1 MSVIG
6 ELKEAKLLA
15 AALKLAK
22 QHSSEIITEEIE
34 LLRESL
40 ETQIKNIEKIHEG
53 TIFTGPKGD
62 AGKTGQQGEVGPQ
75 GIKGDTG
82 VRGPGGE
89 RGLIGEQGYQGEI
102 GPKGETGIPGPQGE
116 RGFIGEQGE
125 QGVQGPVGPIGA
137 RGERGLQGQGEKG
150 EKGERGLLGE
160 QGFPGPEGPQGPQGE
175 QGLLGEQGPPGPA
188 GAVGPQGV
196 LGKTG
201 PKGEIGPTGPRG
213 EKGDPGS
220 DADVTKLEERL
231 EVTVKQI
238 NDRIS
243 KVAAGSGGGGG
254 SGEVR
259 LEFLDDVN
267 RATALVNG
275 KFLKYDSASGKF
287 VGADAGG
294 TFTVKEEGTNV
305 GTNITTLDFIGSTV
319 TASGNSTFVT
329 INSNPDATY
338 ISNTAARLLINDRA
352 QVANVAALAALANT
366 NSAIGNL
373 NTNLTGSNTALRT
386 LISDRLQVANAAT
399 IYSTNANTNAAIS
412 QINSNLTGTNTAI
425 RTLVLDR
432 AQVANVAALAAL
444 ANTNSAI
451 GNLNTNLTGTN
462 TAIRTLVSDR
472 LQVANAVVNLRDL
485 SDVANITPS
494 DGHFLKFNNAN
505 STFTFAAA
513 SGGGADTLARSGI
526 TATNTALRLLISDRL
541 QVANAATIYS
551 TNANTNAAVSQIN
564 TNLTSTNTALRTL
577 ILDRAQVAN
586 VAALAALANTNSAIG
601 NLNTNLTGTNT
612 AIRTLVLDR
621 AQVANVAALA
631 ALANTNSAISNLNTN
646 LTGTNTAI
654 RTLVSDRLQVANA
667 ATVYA
672 TNANTNAAISQ
683 INTNLTNSNT
693 ALRTLILDRAQV
705 ANVATLAAL
714 ANTNTYIATMLPKA
728 GGTMTGDLVF
738 SGADVHLNLGANTAI
753 KQGSANTIVFQT
765 GKAAGLT
772 TTLTL
777 DSEQTSTF
785 AGSIAMTGSNGT
797 LTLNNNALD
806 EFTETASA
814 LTNSGTAKTLDVSD
828 NTQLFTLNGNVTFT
842 LPALS
847 NYPDNTVK
855 TITIVVKQDGS
866 GSRTV
871 AFSATDGFSI
881 NNSASVPQPTTAA
894 NKVSMYTC
902 VGIKE
907 LTEWFISLSY
917 IDD

>member
-1 MSVIG
+1 MSVVS

-53 TIFTGPKGD
+53 SIFTGPKGD
-62 AGKTGQQGEVGPQ
+62 PGLTGPQGEVGPQ

-82 VRGPGGE
+82 ARGPRGE
-89 RGLIGEQGYQGEI
+89 RGLIGEQGYQGET
-102 GPKGETGIPGPQGE
+102 GPKGEKGDPGPQGE

-137 RGERGLQGQGEKG
+137 RGERGLQGEKG

-160 QGFPGPEGPQGPQGE
+160 QGVPGPEGPQGPQGE

-196 LGKTG
+196 QGKTG
-201 PKGEIGPTGPRG
+201 PRGEIGPTGPRG

-259 LEFLDDVN
+259 LEFLDDVD

-275 KFLKYDSASGKF
+275 KFLKYDSASGTF

-294 TFTVKEEGTNV
+294 SLTIKEEGTNV

-329 INSNPDATY
+329 INSNPDATF

-366 NSAIGNL
+366 NSAI
-373 NTNLTGSNTALRT
+373 S
-386 LISDRLQVANAAT
+386 
-399 IYSTNANTNAAIS
+399 
-412 QINSNLTGTNTAI
+412 
-425 RTLVLDR
+425 
-432 AQVANVAALAAL
+432 
-444 ANTNSAI
+444 
-451 GNLNTNLTGTN
+451 NLNTNLTGTN

-505 STFTFAAA
+505 ATFTFAAA
-513 SGGGADTLARSGI
+513 SGGGTDTLARSGI
-526 TATNTALRLLISDRL
+526 TATNTALRLLISDR
-541 QVANAATIYS
+541 
-551 TNANTNAAVSQIN
+551 
-564 TNLTSTNTALRTL
+564 
-577 ILDRAQVAN
+577 AQVAN
-586 VAALAALANTNSAIG
+586 V
-601 NLNTNLTGTNT
+601 
-612 AIRTLVLDR
+612 VLK
-621 AQVANVAALA
+621 
-631 ALANTNSAISNLNTN
+631 T
-646 LTGTNTAI
+646 
-654 RTLVSDRLQVANA
+654 
-667 ATVYA
+667 
-672 TNANTNAAISQ
+672 
-683 INTNLTNSNT
+683 
-693 ALRTLILDRAQV
+693 
-705 ANVATLAAL
+705 
-714 ANTNTYIATMLPKA
+714 
-728 GGTMTGDLVF
+728 GGTMSGDLVL
-738 SGADVHLNLGANTAI
+738 SGADVQLNLGANTAI

-777 DSEQTSTF
+777 DSEQDSTF
-785 AGSIAMTGSNGT
+785 TGGIVMNGSSKS
-797 LTLNNNALD
+797 LTLNNNMLD
-806 EFTETASA
+806 EFTEFARA
-814 LTNSGTAKTLDVSD
+814 LENSGTSKTLDVSD
-828 NTQLFTLNGNVTFT
+828 NTQLYTLTGNVTFT

-847 NYPDNTVK
+847 TYPDNSVK
-855 TITIVVKQDGS
+855 TITIVVKQDGT

-871 AFSATDGFSI
+871 DFSATDGFSI
-881 NNSASVPQPTTAA
+881 NNSASVPDPTAGA

-907 LTEWFISLSY
+907 LSEWFISLSY

>member
-1 MSVIG
+1 MSVIS

-40 ETQIKNIEKIHEG
+40 ETQIRNIEKFHESSVL
-53 TIFTGPKGD
+53 TGPKGD
-62 AGKTGQQGEVGPQ
+62 PGLTGPQGEVGPQ

-82 VRGPGGE
+82 ARGSQGE
-89 RGLIGEQGYQGEI
+89 RGLIGEQGYQGET
-102 GPKGETGIPGPQGE
+102 GPKGEKGDPGPQGE
-116 RGFIGEQGE
+116 QGLLGEQGE

-137 RGERGLQGQGEKG
+137 RGERGLQGEKGEKG

-196 LGKTG
+196 QGETG
-201 PKGEIGPTGPRG
+201 PRGEIGPTGPKG

-259 LEFLDDVN
+259 LEFLDDVD

-275 KFLKYDSASGKF
+275 KFLKYDSASGTF

-294 TFTVKEEGTNV
+294 SLTIKEEGTNV

-329 INSNPDATY
+329 INFNPDATF

-366 NSAIGNL
+366 NSAISNL

-386 LISDRLQVANAAT
+386 LIN
-399 IYSTNANTNAAIS
+399 
-412 QINSNLTGTNTAI
+412 
-425 RTLVLDR
+425 DR
-432 AQVANVAALAAL
+432 AQVANVVLK
-444 ANTNSAI
+444 
-451 GNLNTNLTGTN
+451 TG
-462 TAIRTLVSDR
+462 
-472 LQVANAVVNLRDL
+472 
-485 SDVANITPS
+485 
-494 DGHFLKFNNAN
+494 
-505 STFTFAAA
+505 STM
-513 SGGGADTLARSGI
+513 S
-526 TATNTALRLLISDRL
+526 
-541 QVANAATIYS
+541 
-551 TNANTNAAVSQIN
+551 
-564 TNLTSTNTALRTL
+564 
-577 ILDRAQVAN
+577 
-586 VAALAALANTNSAIG
+586 
-601 NLNTNLTGTNT
+601 
-612 AIRTLVLDR
+612 
-621 AQVANVAALA
+621 
-631 ALANTNSAISNLNTN
+631 
-646 LTGTNTAI
+646 
-654 RTLVSDRLQVANA
+654 
-667 ATVYA
+667 
-672 TNANTNAAISQ
+672 
-683 INTNLTNSNT
+683 
-693 ALRTLILDRAQV
+693 
-705 ANVATLAAL
+705 
-714 ANTNTYIATMLPKA
+714 
-728 GGTMTGDLVF
+728 GDLVL
-738 SGADVHLNLGANTAI
+738 SGADVQLNLGANTAI

-777 DSEQTSTF
+777 DSEQDSTF
-785 AGSIAMTGSNGT
+785 TGGIVMNGSSKS
-797 LTLNNNALD
+797 LTLNNNMLD
-806 EFTETASA
+806 EFTESASA
-814 LTNSGTAKTLDVSD
+814 LANSGTAKTLDTSD
-828 NTQLFTLNGNVTFT
+828 NIQLYTLNGNVTFT

-847 NYPDNTVK
+847 TYPDNSVK
-855 TITIVVKQDGS
+855 TITIVVKQDGT

-871 AFSATDGFSI
+871 DFSATDGFSI
-881 NNSASVPQPTTAA
+881 NNSSSVPQPTTAA
-894 NKVSMYTC
+894 NKVSIYTC
-902 VGIKE
+902 LGIKE
-907 LTEWFISLSY
+907 LSEWFISLSY

>member
-1 MSVIG
+1 MSVIS

-40 ETQIKNIEKIHEG
+40 ETQIRNIEKFHESSVL
-53 TIFTGPKGD
+53 TGPKGD
-62 AGKTGQQGEVGPQ
+62 PGLTGPQGEVGPQ

-82 VRGPGGE
+82 ARGSQGE
-89 RGLIGEQGYQGEI
+89 RGLIGEQGYQGET
-102 GPKGETGIPGPQGE
+102 GPKGEKGDPGPQGE
-116 RGFIGEQGE
+116 QGLLGEQGE

-137 RGERGLQGQGEKG
+137 RGERGLQGEKGEKG

-196 LGKTG
+196 QGETG
-201 PKGEIGPTGPRG
+201 PRGEIGPTGPKG

-259 LEFLDDVN
+259 LEFLDDVD

-275 KFLKYDSASGKF
+275 KFLKYDSASGTF

-294 TFTVKEEGTNV
+294 SLTIKEEGTNV

-329 INSNPDATY
+329 INSNPDATF

-366 NSAIGNL
+366 NSAISNL

-386 LISDRLQVANAAT
+386 LIN
-399 IYSTNANTNAAIS
+399 
-412 QINSNLTGTNTAI
+412 
-425 RTLVLDR
+425 DR
-432 AQVANVAALAAL
+432 AQVANVVLK
-444 ANTNSAI
+444 
-451 GNLNTNLTGTN
+451 TG
-462 TAIRTLVSDR
+462 
-472 LQVANAVVNLRDL
+472 
-485 SDVANITPS
+485 
-494 DGHFLKFNNAN
+494 
-505 STFTFAAA
+505 STM
-513 SGGGADTLARSGI
+513 S
-526 TATNTALRLLISDRL
+526 
-541 QVANAATIYS
+541 
-551 TNANTNAAVSQIN
+551 
-564 TNLTSTNTALRTL
+564 
-577 ILDRAQVAN
+577 
-586 VAALAALANTNSAIG
+586 
-601 NLNTNLTGTNT
+601 
-612 AIRTLVLDR
+612 
-621 AQVANVAALA
+621 
-631 ALANTNSAISNLNTN
+631 
-646 LTGTNTAI
+646 
-654 RTLVSDRLQVANA
+654 
-667 ATVYA
+667 
-672 TNANTNAAISQ
+672 
-683 INTNLTNSNT
+683 
-693 ALRTLILDRAQV
+693 
-705 ANVATLAAL
+705 
-714 ANTNTYIATMLPKA
+714 
-728 GGTMTGDLVF
+728 GDLVL
-738 SGADVHLNLGANTAI
+738 SGADVQLNLGANTAI

-777 DSEQTSTF
+777 DSEQDSTF
-785 AGSIAMTGSNGT
+785 TGGIVMNGSSKS
-797 LTLNNNALD
+797 LTLNNNMLD
-806 EFTETASA
+806 EFTESASA
-814 LTNSGTAKTLDVSD
+814 LANSGTSKTLDTSD
-828 NTQLFTLNGNVTFT
+828 NIQLYTLNGNVTFT

-847 NYPDNTVK
+847 TYPDNSVK
-855 TITIVVKQDGS
+855 TITIVVKQDGT

-871 AFSATDGFSI
+871 DFSATDGFSI
-881 NNSASVPQPTTAA
+881 NNSSSVPQPTTAA
-894 NKVSMYTC
+894 NKVSIYTC
-902 VGIKE
+902 LGIKE
-907 LTEWFISLSY
+907 LSEWFISLSY

>member
-1 MSVIG
+1 MSVVS

-53 TIFTGPKGD
+53 SIFTGPKGD
-62 AGKTGQQGEVGPQ
+62 PGLTGPQGEVGPQ

-82 VRGPGGE
+82 ARGPRGE
-89 RGLIGEQGYQGEI
+89 RGLIGEQGYQGET
-102 GPKGETGIPGPQGE
+102 GPKGEKGDPGPQGE

-137 RGERGLQGQGEKG
+137 RGERGLQGEKG

-160 QGFPGPEGPQGPQGE
+160 QGVPGPEGPQGPQGE

-196 LGKTG
+196 QGKTG
-201 PKGEIGPTGPRG
+201 PRGEIGPTGPRG

-259 LEFLDDVN
+259 LEFLDDID

-275 KFLKYDSASGKF
+275 KFLKYDSASGTF

-294 TFTVKEEGTNV
+294 SLTIKEEGTNV

-329 INSNPDATY
+329 INSNPDATF

-366 NSAIGNL
+366 NSAI
-373 NTNLTGSNTALRT
+373 S
-386 LISDRLQVANAAT
+386 
-399 IYSTNANTNAAIS
+399 
-412 QINSNLTGTNTAI
+412 
-425 RTLVLDR
+425 
-432 AQVANVAALAAL
+432 
-444 ANTNSAI
+444 
-451 GNLNTNLTGTN
+451 NLNTNLTGTN

-513 SGGGADTLARSGI
+513 SGGGTDTL
-526 TATNTALRLLISDRL
+526 
-541 QVANAATIYS
+541 
-551 TNANTNAAVSQIN
+551 
-564 TNLTSTNTALRTL
+564 
-577 ILDRAQVAN
+577 
-586 VAALAALANTNSAIG
+586 
-601 NLNTNLTGTNT
+601 
-612 AIRTLVLDR
+612 
-621 AQVANVAALA
+621 
-631 ALANTNSAISNLNTN
+631 
-646 LTGTNTAI
+646 
-654 RTLVSDRLQVANA
+654 
-667 ATVYA
+667 
-672 TNANTNAAISQ
+672 
-683 INTNLTNSNT
+683 
-693 ALRTLILDRAQV
+693 
-705 ANVATLAAL
+705 
-714 ANTNTYIATMLPKA
+714 
-728 GGTMTGDLVF
+728 
-738 SGADVHLNLGANTAI
+738 
-753 KQGSANTIVFQT
+753 
-765 GKAAGLT
+765 AAGLT

-777 DSEQTSTF
+777 DSEQDSTF
-785 AGSIAMTGSNGT
+785 TGGIVMNGSSKS
-797 LTLNNNALD
+797 LTLNNNMLD
-806 EFTETASA
+806 EFTEFARA
-814 LTNSGTAKTLDVSD
+814 LENSGTSKTLDVSD
-828 NTQLFTLNGNVTFT
+828 NTQLYTLTGNVTFT

-847 NYPDNTVK
+847 TYPDNSVK
-855 TITIVVKQDGS
+855 TITIVVKQDGT

-871 AFSATDGFSI
+871 DFSATDGFSI
-881 NNSASVPQPTTAA
+881 NNSASVPDPTAGA

-907 LTEWFISLSY
+907 LSEWFISLSY